1 MIKMNKQEF
10 LAKLQTNLSG
20 LPEKEVQDSLGFYSE
35 MIDDRMEEGLSEE
48 DAVRDIG
55 SAEEIARQI
64 IAETPLITIVKD
76 KIKPKRKIQAWEIV
90 LLILGAPIWLS
101 LLIAAFA
108 VILSLYISFWALI
121 ISFWSV
127 FASLIA
133 VALCGIGVGIGLIW
147 NSNILTAI
155 MLIATG
161 LICAGLSIFCFYGC
175 KVATKG
181 VILLAKKI
189 VIGTKNVFMKKEK
202 TA

>member
-1 MIKMNKQEF
+1 MNKQEF

-121 ISFWSV
+121 ISF
-127 FASLIA
+127 
-133 VALCGIGVGIGLIW
+133 
-147 NSNILTAI
+147 
-155 MLIATG
+155 
-161 LICAGLSIFCFYGC
+161 
-175 KVATKG
+175 
-181 VILLAKKI
+181 
-189 VIGTKNVFMKKEK
+189 
-202 TA
+202 

>member
-1 MIKMNKQEF
+1 MNKQEF
-10 LAKLQTNLSG
+10 LKKLQASLLG
-20 LPEKEVQDSLGFYSE
+20 LPEKEMQDSLGFYSE

-55 SAEEIARQI
+55 SAEEIAGQI
-64 IAETPLITIVKD
+64 IAETPLITIVKE

-108 VILSLYISFWALI
+108 VILSLYVSFWAIIISFWA
-121 ISFWSV
+121 V
-127 FASLIA
+127 FASLIS

-147 NSNILTAI
+147 NNNILTAI
-155 MLIATG
+155 MLISAG
-161 LICAGLSIFCFYGC
+161 LICAGLSVFCFYGC
-175 KVATKG
+175 KAATQG
-181 VILLAKKI
+181 AILLAKKL
-189 VIGTKNVFMKKEK
+189 VIGIKNRFMKKEK